1 MTDHRQ
7 VRDIDAQI
15 GERIR
20 EARHA
25 QGMSQTLLADQVGIT
40 FQQVQKYEKGA
51 NRVSA
56 ARLFDIAHV
65 LGMPITYF
73 FEGAEPFVKRVQ
85 RRKSRATAAPG
96 KNR

>member
-1 MTDHRQ
+1 MKSRRG
-7 VRDIDAQI
+7 VRNIDIQI
-15 GERIR
+15 GQRIR
-20 EARHA
+20 EARRA
-25 QGMSQTLLADQVGIT
+25 QSMSQTVLADRVGIT

-73 FEGAEPFVKRVQ
+73 YEGAEPFVKSA
-85 RRKSRATAAPG
+85 RREKLTRPRPAV
-96 KNR
+96 

>member
-1 MTDHRQ
+1 MANRRQ

-15 GERIR
+15 GQRIR

-25 QGMSQTLLADQVGIT
+25 QGMAQTLLAKELGIT
-40 FQQVQKYEKGA
+40 FQQVQKYENGS

-56 ARLFDIAHV
+56 ARLFDIANV

-73 FEGAEPFVKRVQ
+73 YEGAEPIAKAAQ
-85 RRKSRATAAPG
+85 RRKPAAN
-96 KNR
+96 NR